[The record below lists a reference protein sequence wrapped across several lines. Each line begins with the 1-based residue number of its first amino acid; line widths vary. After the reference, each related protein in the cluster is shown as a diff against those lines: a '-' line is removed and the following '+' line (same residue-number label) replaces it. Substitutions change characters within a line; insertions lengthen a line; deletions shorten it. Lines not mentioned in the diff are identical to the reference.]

1 MNLTDLHTFSK
12 VAETGT
18 VSGAAALLKLPK
30 STVSRRIQRLED
42 ALGVTLFR
50 RKARNITLSEQGL
63 LLHQKTVASLKEL
76 MDAKEHLTNA
86 NAELNGPLRITTTP
100 GFGQSNLLVEALI
113 SFGLKYPKVTLDLSL
128 TERVVDLSEEG
139 FDIGIRLFRDS
150 LPGSATT
157 MSRMLTQFTFGLYA
171 SPGYLTQNPIKTEDN
186 SYLDHRYIGMS
197 LLNFHEQRWIHEKTQ
212 ECKQFQFAAPKWQI
226 NNFSSLRQFALADA
240 GLAVLENYI
249 AAPLVKEE
257 RLVRIAPEWKVNAG
271 KAALVWPASRYLK
284 PSVRAFIEHITKGSA
299 DPT

>member
-42 ALGVTLFR
+42 ALGVTLFQ
-50 RKARNITLSEQGL
+50 RKARNISLSEQGL

-76 MDAKEHLTNA
+76 MDAKEHLTNT
-86 NAELNGPLRITTTP
+86 NAELRGPLRITTTP
-100 GFGQSNLLVEALI
+100 GFGQSSLLVESLI
-113 SFGLKYPKVTLDLSL
+113 SFGLQYPMVTLELSL
-128 TERVVDLSEEG
+128 TERVVDLSAEG
-139 FDIGIRLFRDS
+139 FDIGIRLFQDS

-171 SPGYLTQNPIKTEDN
+171 SPGYLAQHPINTTDN
-186 SYLDHRYIGMS
+186 TYLEHRYIGMS
-197 LLNFHEQRWIHEKTQ
+197 LLNLHDRQWVHEKTQ
-212 ECKQFQFAAPKWQI
+212 ERKQFQFSAPKWQI
-226 NNFSSLRQFALADA
+226 NNFSSLRQFVLADA

-249 AAPLVKEE
+249 AGPLVDNE
-257 RLVRIAPEWKVNAG
+257 LLIRIAPEWKVNAG
-271 KAALVWPASRYLK
+271 KAALVWPSSRYLK
-284 PSVRAFIEHITKGSA
+284 PSVRAFIDHMTKDASA
-299 DPT
+299 NT